1 MTPQQLANKI
11 DKTGHSRRRAAHGQW
26 VAPAEAVY
34 ELVTNKQ
41 WNVSDAVREV
51 VKSYKFPNEDGKA
64 FNGIRAAFYVLRNKK
79 DSGFEI

>member
-1 MTPQQLANKI
+1 MTPQQLANEI
-11 DKTGHSRRRAAHGQW
+11 DKTGHSERRAAHGQW

-34 ELVTNKQ
+34 ELVTNKG

-51 VKSYKFPNEDGKA
+51 VKNYGFPDPKGRA
-64 FNGIRAAFYVLRNKK
+64 FNGVRAAYYVFRNKK